1 MKVCAFTGHRFLTD
15 DFDRELLK
23 RVTENLAKNGV
34 KKFLCG
40 MAVGFDME
48 SAKAVLE
55 IKKKYG
61 LALVACLPCAEQ
73 SANFSEKNKKLY
85 NEILSR
91 CDETVVLE
99 PCYVAGCMYKRDRY
113 LVENSD
119 VLVCFLRR
127 NSGGTYYTVNYA
139 RKMNKKIIEL

>member
-48 SAKAVLE
+48 SAKDR
-55 IKKKYG
+55 K
-61 LALVACLPCAEQ
+61 
-73 SANFSEKNKKLY
+73 S
-85 NEILSR
+85 
-91 CDETVVLE
+91 VV
-99 PCYVAGCMYKRDRY
+99 
-113 LVENSD
+113 
-119 VLVCFLRR
+119 
-127 NSGGTYYTVNYA
+127 
-139 RKMNKKIIEL
+139 

>member
-1 MKVCAFTGHRFLTD
+1 
-15 DFDRELLK
+15 
-23 RVTENLAKNGV
+23 
-34 KKFLCG
+34 

-55 IKKKYG
+55 IKEKYG

>member
-55 IKKKYG
+55 IKEKYG

-73 SANFSEKNKKLY
+73 SANFSEKIKSFIAKFFQGA
-85 NEILSR
+85 
-91 CDETVVLE
+91 T
-99 PCYVAGCMYKRDRY
+99 KR
-113 LVENSD
+113 
-119 VLVCFLRR
+119 
-127 NSGGTYYTVNYA
+127 
-139 RKMNKKIIEL
+139 